1 MEKKYQKVVPVK
13 GTQQKRKFYTNS
25 NETKKCL
32 INKVIIQLINRN
44 RRNPSNAI
52 ERPAVLL
59 MSSPWAVCV
68 RFEFVKL
75 CFLVE
80 FNGDRD
86 CSHNCTY
93 DFPAAPRVASIAS
106 SYIFICF
113 PLNQIGIVDF
123 LTFLYC
129 SFKNKKIYLS
139 ICCEEK
145 VTLFSHSR
153 WEPLNKNR
161 TNRFGFIFSEFL
173 DKIAFDSINGQ
184 GQTCFNRLTIHTAFA
199 LVFSIQQSSI
209 FWRCR
214 RWAYWL
220 NRRKLIIKTMD

>member
-1 MEKKYQKVVPVK
+1 MDGSGKKYQKVIPVK

-59 MSSPWAVCV
+59 MSSPWAICV

-80 FNGDRD
+80 FSGDRD

-93 DFPAAPRVASIAS
+93 DFPAVPRVASIAS

-129 SFKNKKIYLS
+129 SFEKKIS
-139 ICCEEK
+139 IYPCVEK
-145 VTLFSHSR
+145 RSDTF
-153 WEPLNKNR
+153 
-161 TNRFGFIFSEFL
+161 
-173 DKIAFDSINGQ
+173 
-184 GQTCFNRLTIHTAFA
+184 FA
-199 LVFSIQQSSI
+199 LTVRTFKKQDKPFRFHFLRIS
-209 FWRCR
+209 W
-214 RWAYWL
+214 
-220 NRRKLIIKTMD
+220 